1 MKDFIVTSEMNL
13 PRAQEINLHARK
25 MARAQSRMV
34 ADYRAN
40 ATPAKRSNGLLFGLV
55 SALVL
60 LFGAT
65 RRF

>member
-1 MKDFIVTSEMNL
+1 MNDFSFASEMHL

-25 MARAQSRMV
+25 MARAQARMV
-34 ADYRAN
+34 ADYKAN
-40 ATPAKRSNGLLFGLV
+40 AAPLKRSNGLLLGLV